1 MSGKSDVRHTLTNRD
16 VEQLSKA
23 ALKAE
28 WSETFEQIAAGVAE
42 NIDKAWDRRHELW
55 QEMRARTDADP
66 PKCPECAETA
76 GWSQE
81 LGGPKECNACGWMP
95 SSEDMDLIEE
105 IDSYWQSVK
114 ATDTGQSQTTT
125 ENDQ

>member
-95 SSEDMDLIEE
+95 SDENLALVEE
-105 IDSYWQSVK
+105 IDSYWQSVQ
-114 ATDTGQSQTTT
+114 AIDSTQSQAETQ
-125 ENDQ
+125 EDN

>member
-28 WSETFEQIAAGVAE
+28 WSETFGQIAAGVAE

-105 IDSYWQSVK
+105 IDSYWQSVR
-114 ATDTGQSQTTT
+114 ATDSAQSQTTT